1 MKFKDK
7 FKFVPGA
14 ERFDKLTI
22 RKQQKYD
29 FGTALLLTGALF
41 VSCGKACIFF
51 IEEPIHIN
59 SFLRGGAY

>member
-41 VSCGKACIFF
+41 VSLWESLHIFHRRTD
-51 IEEPIHIN
+51 PHK
-59 SFLRGGAY
+59 